1 MRSVHPNAQAEISP
15 IGAKLRATRRAQG
28 LTLEQLALAVGVT
41 RGFLSRVER
50 DETSPSVST
59 LVQLCQAL
67 SLPIGALF
75 ESPEISRI
83 ALEDAPRI
91 NMGGRGVEE
100 WLITAREESRVQV
113 IRSRMTTQA
122 SGGETLYTV
131 NCDVE
136 VLHVIAGAVTV
147 LFAHRQEP
155 LRAGD
160 TLTFPGRT
168 PHNWRT
174 GVEGAEVVW
183 TLIPAAWSGGA

>member
-1 MRSVHPNAQAEISP
+1 MRPLQPSAEAQLTP
-15 IGAKLRATRRAQG
+15 IGAKLRTTRVAQG
-28 LTLEQLALAVGVT
+28 LTLEQLAQAIGVT
-41 RGFLSRVER
+41 KGFLSRVER

-59 LVQLCQAL
+59 LVQLCQTL

-75 ESPEISRI
+75 ETPEINRI

-91 NMGGRGVEE
+91 NMGGRGVDE

-113 IRSRMTTQA
+113 IRSSMAAHA
-122 SGGETLYTV
+122 SGGDALYTV

-136 VLHVIAGAVTV
+136 VLHVIAGSVTL
-147 LFAHRQEP
+147 LFAGREERLH
-155 LRAGD
+155 AGE

-174 GVEGAEVVW
+174 DDEAAEVVW
-183 TLIPAAWSGGA
+183 TLIPAAWSGAA

>member
-1 MRSVHPNAQAEISP
+1 MRSVHPNAETQIAP
-15 IGAKLRATRRAQG
+15 IGAKLRSTRVGQG
-28 LTLEQLALAVGVT
+28 LTLEQLALAIGVT
-41 RGFLSRVER
+41 KGFLSRVER

-75 ESPEISRI
+75 EAPEISRI
-83 ALEDAPRI
+83 ALDDAPRI
-91 NMGGRGVEE
+91 NMGGRGVDE
-100 WLITAREESRVQV
+100 WLITAREEPRVQV
-113 IRSRMTTQA
+113 IRSRMAAGAT
-122 SGGETLYTV
+122 GGDALYTV

-136 VLHVIAGAVTV
+136 VLHVIAGSVT
-147 LFAHRQEP
+147 LDFAGREEQ

-174 GVEGAEVVW
+174 GDEPAEVVW
-183 TLIPAAWSGGA
+183 TLIPAAWSGAA